1 MSACPENPHQ
11 PLICCQSC
19 TGLYRGN
26 SFQSYCPQSY
36 CPQCYSR
43 SFCQHPV
50 HSPEEFAQFSDIGI
64 PCFLCKQSDCT
75 PKLDCCD
82 QYFDECGGKNT
93 TKTATGDK
101 NRQTGKPGTGA
112 KKRAKK
118 QKTDDE
124 NKQTGRAD
132 NGANGSGR
140 QITKDG
146 SEQNGKTDL
155 GVNRSARQS
164 TGERYGQN
172 AKRSIGTNRKGT
184 LPTGDGNM
192 QNGRLDNGPNRKGRE
207 PEGDGNKKSSKPG
220 IGANKMG
227 TQGNEPKRTD
237 KKKTGDKNGPSNG
250 ANGPTGQPPA
260 PWPPQEGFSVHGM
273 APGTQGMQG
282 MAAGTQDMQRMA
294 PGTQGMQG
302 MAPGSQGMQGMA
314 PGSLGMQGMAPGT
327 QGIQGMA
334 AGTQDMQR
342 MAPGTQGMQGMAPR
356 SQGMQGMAP
365 GTQAMQGMAPG
376 TQGMQGMAPVSQFGA
391 YGEQRSLPTPGAQV
405 ALTVNENGRT
415 GMFANGANGLMGQPP
430 APWPPQQGFPVH
442 GMAPGTQGMHAI
454 GPGIQGMQ
462 GMAPGSQ
469 GMQGMAPGTQG
480 IQGMAAGTQ
489 DMQGMAPG
497 SQGMQGMAPV
507 SQFGVYGEQGGL
519 PTPGAQVAVTG
530 NENGPT
536 GIFAN
541 GSNGPT
547 GQPPAAWPPQE
558 GFSLHGMPPGTQG
571 MHGIAPGTQGIQG
584 MAPGSQ
590 GMHGMA
596 PGTHGIQGMA
606 PGSQFRVYGEQE
618 VLPTPRAQVAMP
630 GYITKQIPRY
640 KDPGSMA
647 IGYPPQVYQA
657 PGGGRQDLLGYGQQA
672 VQANETYGEGE
683 TQSAQSRKSQEK
695 TGEICDQS
703 NPSRDAIHRVL
714 QSLQLS
720 FPENGL
726 QNCCLF
732 LPVNLDIA
740 NRIDEG
746 DSKKEK
752 ESSLKRKLGKR
763 DADSKKA
770 TSGAALPTPISN
782 ESMPASAN
790 TANGS
795 SDCSPVVLPEQSMP
809 SYCWNNS
816 FFIQADECTQTGS
829 SKPRKNPKEFPPA
842 VQCEPA
848 PKEAPISSG
857 FNTCCNAYC
866 DSCYWPFYYYY
877 DPYIGCYCW
886 YPSPNYCNGCQNCCP
901 LNPLEKISEK
911 QQHKEAAPVPAAAA
925 PKKKKKIV
933 RKKGGGPEQMSCNL
947 GGTISKCQTA
957 AVPRD
962 MRQAII
968 PRPYPVVA
976 PLMGRLDWPTEFLDP
991 SVG

>member
-36 CPQCYSR
+36 CPQCYYR

-50 HSPEEFAQFSDIGI
+50 HSPEEFAKF
-64 PCFLCKQSDCT
+64 SDCT
-75 PKLDCCD
+75 PKLDWCE
-82 QYFDECGGKNT
+82 QYFDECGEKNT
-93 TKTATGDK
+93 AKKTTGDEK
-101 NRQTGKPGTGA
+101 RQTGKPGTGA
-112 KKRAKK
+112 KKRTKK
-118 QKTDDE
+118 QKTDDGK
-124 NKQTGRAD
+124 KQTVGAD

-155 GVNRSARQS
+155 GANRSGRQS
-164 TGERYGQN
+164 TEERYGQN
-172 AKRSIGTNRKGT
+172 AKRSIGTIRKGT

-192 QNGRLDNGPNRKGRE
+192 QNDRLDNGPNRKGRE
-207 PEGDGNKKSSKPG
+207 PEGDGNKKSGKLG

-227 TQGNEPKRTD
+227 TQGNEPKRTE

-250 ANGPTGQPPA
+250 DNGPT
-260 PWPPQEGFSVHGM
+260 
-273 APGTQGMQG
+273 
-282 MAAGTQDMQRMA
+282 
-294 PGTQGMQG
+294 
-302 MAPGSQGMQGMA
+302 
-314 PGSLGMQGMAPGT
+314 
-327 QGIQGMA
+327 
-334 AGTQDMQR
+334 
-342 MAPGTQGMQGMAPR
+342 
-356 SQGMQGMAP
+356 
-365 GTQAMQGMAPG
+365 
-376 TQGMQGMAPVSQFGA
+376 
-391 YGEQRSLPTPGAQV
+391 
-405 ALTVNENGRT
+405 
-415 GMFANGANGLMGQPP
+415 GQPP

-489 DMQGMAPG
+489 YMQGMAPG

-530 NENGPT
+530 NEIGPT
-536 GIFAN
+536 GMFAN
-541 GSNGPT
+541 GANGPT

-571 MHGIAPGTQGIQG
+571 MHGMAPLTQGMQGLAPGTQGMHGIAPGAQGIQG
-584 MAPGSQ
+584 MATGSQ

-596 PGTHGIQGMA
+596 PETHGIQGMA

-618 VLPTPRAQVAMP
+618 VH
-630 GYITKQIPRY
+630 KQIPRY

-647 IGYPPQVYQA
+647 IGYPPQLYQA
-657 PGGGRQDLLGYGQQA
+657 PGGGPQDLLRYGQQA
-672 VQANETYGEGE
+672 LQANETYGRGE
-683 TQSAQSRKSQEK
+683 AQSAQSRKSQEK
-695 TGEICDQS
+695 TGEDCEQS
-703 NPSRDAIHRVL
+703 NPSSDAIHRVL

-726 QNCCLF
+726 QNCCLL
-732 LPVNLDIA
+732 LPVNLDTA

-746 DSKKEK
+746 DSKNGKEL
-752 ESSLKRKLGKR
+752 SLKRKLSKR

-770 TSGAALPTPISN
+770 TSGGTPISKA
-782 ESMPASAN
+782 SMPASAN
-790 TANGS
+790 TANGC
-795 SDCSPVVLPEQSMP
+795 SDCSPVVFPEQSMP
-809 SYCWNNS
+809 SFCWNNS
-816 FFIQADECTQTGS
+816 FFIQADECAQTGS
-829 SKPRKNPKEFPPA
+829 SKPRKNSKELPPA

-848 PKEAPISSG
+848 PEEAPISSG

-866 DSCYWPFYYYY
+866 DSSYWPFYYYY
-877 DPYIGCYCW
+877 DPCIGCYCW
-886 YPSPNYCNGCQNCCP
+886 YPNPNYCNGQNCCP

-911 QQHKEAAPVPAAAA
+911 PQHKEAPPVPAAAA

-933 RKKGGGPEQMSCNL
+933 RKKGGGPEQRSCNL
-947 GGTISKCQTA
+947 GCTIPKCQTA
-957 AVPRD
+957 AVSRD

-968 PRPYPVVA
+968 PRPHPVVA

>member
-36 CPQCYSR
+36 CPQCYYR

-50 HSPEEFAQFSDIGI
+50 HSPEEFAKF
-64 PCFLCKQSDCT
+64 SDCT
-75 PKLDCCD
+75 PKLDWCE
-82 QYFDECGGKNT
+82 QYFDECGEKNT
-93 TKTATGDK
+93 AKKTTGDEK
-101 NRQTGKPGTGA
+101 RQTGKPGTGA
-112 KKRAKK
+112 KKRTKK
-118 QKTDDE
+118 QKTDDGK
-124 NKQTGRAD
+124 KQTVGAD

-155 GVNRSARQS
+155 GANRSGRQS
-164 TGERYGQN
+164 TEERYGQN
-172 AKRSIGTNRKGT
+172 AKRSIGTIRKGT

-192 QNGRLDNGPNRKGRE
+192 QNDRLDNGPNRKGRE
-207 PEGDGNKKSSKPG
+207 PEGDGNKKSGKLG

-227 TQGNEPKRTD
+227 TQGNEPKRTE

-250 ANGPTGQPPA
+250 DNGPT
-260 PWPPQEGFSVHGM
+260 
-273 APGTQGMQG
+273 
-282 MAAGTQDMQRMA
+282 
-294 PGTQGMQG
+294 
-302 MAPGSQGMQGMA
+302 
-314 PGSLGMQGMAPGT
+314 
-327 QGIQGMA
+327 
-334 AGTQDMQR
+334 
-342 MAPGTQGMQGMAPR
+342 
-356 SQGMQGMAP
+356 
-365 GTQAMQGMAPG
+365 
-376 TQGMQGMAPVSQFGA
+376 
-391 YGEQRSLPTPGAQV
+391 
-405 ALTVNENGRT
+405 
-415 GMFANGANGLMGQPP
+415 GQPP

-489 DMQGMAPG
+489 YMQGMAPG
-497 SQGMQGMAPV
+497 SQGMQGMAAGTQAMQGMAPGTQGMQGTAPVSQFGAYGEQTGLPTPGAQAALTGNENGTTGMFANGAYGAMGQPPAPWPPQQGFPVHGMAPGAQGMHAIGPGIQGMQGMAPGSQGMQGMAPGTQGIQGMAAGTQYMQGMAPGTQGMQGMAPV

-530 NENGPT
+530 NEIGPT
-536 GIFAN
+536 GMFAN
-541 GSNGPT
+541 GANGPT

-571 MHGIAPGTQGIQG
+571 MHGMAPLTQGMQGLAPGTQGMHGIAPGAQGIQG
-584 MAPGSQ
+584 MATGSQ

-596 PGTHGIQGMA
+596 PETHGIQGMA

-618 VLPTPRAQVAMP
+618 VH
-630 GYITKQIPRY
+630 KQIPRY

-647 IGYPPQVYQA
+647 IGYPPQLYQA
-657 PGGGRQDLLGYGQQA
+657 PGGGPQDLLRYGQQA
-672 VQANETYGEGE
+672 LQANETYGRGE
-683 TQSAQSRKSQEK
+683 AQSAQSRKSQEK
-695 TGEICDQS
+695 TGEDCEQS
-703 NPSRDAIHRVL
+703 NPSSDAIHRVL

-726 QNCCLF
+726 QNCCLL
-732 LPVNLDIA
+732 LPVNLDTA

-746 DSKKEK
+746 DSKNGKEL
-752 ESSLKRKLGKR
+752 SLKRKLSKR

-770 TSGAALPTPISN
+770 TSGGTPISKA
-782 ESMPASAN
+782 SMPASAN
-790 TANGS
+790 TANGC
-795 SDCSPVVLPEQSMP
+795 SDCSPVVFPEQSMP
-809 SYCWNNS
+809 SFCWNNS
-816 FFIQADECTQTGS
+816 FFIQADECAQTGS
-829 SKPRKNPKEFPPA
+829 SKPRKNSKELPPA

-848 PKEAPISSG
+848 PEEAPISSG

-866 DSCYWPFYYYY
+866 DSSYWPFYYYY
-877 DPYIGCYCW
+877 DPCIGCYCW
-886 YPSPNYCNGCQNCCP
+886 YPNPNYCNGQNCCP

-911 QQHKEAAPVPAAAA
+911 PQHKEAPPVPAAAA

-933 RKKGGGPEQMSCNL
+933 RKKGGGPEQRSCNL
-947 GGTISKCQTA
+947 GCTIPKCQTA
-957 AVPRD
+957 AVSRD

-968 PRPYPVVA
+968 PRPHPVVA